1 MKRAESRRDVVLE
14 IPARADYL
22 ELVRAVVA
30 AAAHVDPGFGDDR
43 IEDLRLAVSEAT
55 TNAIRAHASLGSDN
69 RIRVRCN
76 VDDDR
81 IEVQVQDRGP
91 GFDPGEIPELPS
103 IDDPARLLWESGLG
117 LPLMRQLTDESEW
130 ESDDEG
136 TLVRLVVY
144 TRSFLR
150 D

>member
-1 MKRAESRRDVVLE
+1 MSEAIVGRDVILE

-76 VDDDR
+76 VNDDR
-81 IEVQVQDRGP
+81 IEVEVQDRGP
-91 GFDPGEIPELPS
+91 GFEPGDIPELPAAG
-103 IDDPARLLWESGLG
+103 DPARLLWESGLG
-117 LPLMRQLTDESEW
+117 LPLMRELADESEW
-130 ESDDEG
+130 ESDDDG
-136 TLVRLVVY
+136 TVVRLVIY